1 MRHRGGLSR
10 LLAALLA
17 LILVAAA
24 CGRDDDDDTAS
35 PSTDAGTDGTT
46 GTSGDGGDGGEGGG
60 EPAPAPG
67 FDGTTITL
75 GVITPLTGPVALIGE
90 PLTNGNRA
98 YVDYVNSEL
107 GGIAGR
113 YPLELVEAD
122 SEYNPT
128 VAVQQYNAVKDDVV
142 LFAQV
147 LGTPSVN
154 AVLEQLERDDV
165 VASPAS
171 LDSFW
176 VREQN
181 LLPIGAPYQIQAV
194 NALSWYLGEG
204 GGEGQ
209 TICTAIQNDPYGEA
223 GQDGV
228 DFAAAELGFEVATTA
243 TFGATDQDYT
253 GQVAQ
258 LRDAGCEAVFLVS
271 TPVPTNGMLSEAA
284 SQDFAPQWIGQSP
297 SWLGLY
303 ALSPLA
309 PYLQENFLLVGE
321 GPVWGDT
328 SNPGMAQML
337 EHVEAYAPDQ
347 GPDTYFTFGYA
358 QAWSVVQV
366 LEQAVELGDLSREG
380 IIEAMNSL
388 SELAFDGLFGTY
400 TWGAPEDRDPPR
412 LSTVYSIDPEAPTGL
427 AVLAADVESDA
438 AKAFDFEA

>member
-1 MRHRGGLSR
+1 MRSKTGLSR
-10 LLAALLA
+10 LAMALLA
-17 LILVAAA
+17 LGLVATA
-24 CGRDDDDDTAS
+24 CGRDSDDDDAGGATTEDA
-35 PSTDAGTDGTT
+35 TDASDA
-46 GTSGDGGDGGEGGG
+46 SDPNES
-60 EPAPAPG
+60 ELAEAPG

-75 GVITPLTGPVALIGE
+75 GVITPVTGPVALIGE
-90 PLTNGNRA
+90 PLTNGNRV

-107 GGIAGR
+107 GGVAGR
-113 YPLELVEAD
+113 YPIELVEVD

-128 VAVQQYNAVKDDVV
+128 VAVQQYNAIKDDVT

-154 AVLEQLERDDV
+154 AVLEQLERDNV

-181 LLPIGAPYQIQAV
+181 LLPIGAPYQVQAI
-194 NALSWYLGEG
+194 NAMSWYLTDG

-209 TICTAIQNDPYGEA
+209 TICTAIQNDPYGDA
-223 GQDGV
+223 GQRGV
-228 DFAAAELGFEVATTA
+228 DFAAGELGFEVATTA
-243 TFGATDQDYT
+243 TFSATDQDYT
-253 GQVAQ
+253 AQVAQ
-258 LRDAGCEAVFLVS
+258 LQGADCEAVFLVS
-271 TPVPTNGMLSEAA
+271 TPTPTNGLLSEAA
-284 SQDFAPQWIGQSP
+284 SQGYAPQWIGQSP
-297 SWLGLY
+297 SWLGLF

-337 EHVEAYAPDQ
+337 DHVAAYAPDQ

-366 LEQAVELGDLSREG
+366 LEKAVELGDLSREG
-380 IIEAMNSL
+380 IVEAMNSL
-388 SELAFDGLFGTY
+388 DELAFDDLFGAY
-400 TWGAPEDRDPPR
+400 EWGPPEDRDPPR
-412 LSTVYSIDPEAPTGL
+412 ASTIFSVDPAAPTGL
-427 AVLAADVESDA
+427 AAVVTDLESEAAI
-438 AKAFDFEA
+438 AFEFDG